1 MEAAALGHFVSGLDK
16 ATKVIIV
23 SNRQPWFH
31 ERVAE
36 RIRAFRPAS
45 GLVKALEPIIGKL
58 KLPAHRAG
66 LPGKER
72 TRHDCAP

>member
-1 MEAAALGHFVSGLDK
+1 MEAAALRHFVSGLDK

-36 RIRAFRPAS
+36 RISAFRPAS
-45 GLVKALEPIIGKL
+45 GLVTALEPIIGKVNS
-58 KLPAHRAG
+58 R
-66 LPGKER
+66 LPGR
-72 TRHDCAP
+72 PA